1 MKKDYFPALTGIR
14 AIAAYMVYIHHFNP
28 FKAPIF
34 GQSVHDF
41 FNEFHVGV
49 TIFFV
54 LSGFLITY
62 QYFDTY
68 NLNLKKYFVNRFS
81 RIYPM
86 YFILTT
92 ILFLLSINNQN
103 IYIYILNITFIRG
116 FFNDYK
122 FTGIGQGWSLTVEE
136 MFYFL
141 APLFFILIK
150 RNRLMFLVLP
160 MFFIGFGFVLVTIF
174 SQFSLHSFMN
184 SYSFM
189 LDFTFFGRCIE
200 FFTGIALA
208 LFVKKY
214 SASLKTKYITHIG
227 ILYIFL
233 CVLSLSNLKYQ
244 DHFGTDTS
252 LGKVINTFFLPI
264 LGIAPLFWG
273 LINEKTRISKILG
286 STIFSVLG
294 KSSYVFYL
302 IHMGF
307 LANFLSVYLSHN
319 YIVLFVS
326 LNIVA
331 VILYLYVEEPINI
344 FLRKKF

>member
-1 MKKDYFPALTGIR
+1 
-14 AIAAYMVYIHHFNP
+14 
-28 FKAPIF
+28 
-34 GQSVHDF
+34 
-41 FNEFHVGV
+41 
-49 TIFFV
+49 
-54 LSGFLITY
+54 
-62 QYFDTY
+62 
-68 NLNLKKYFVNRFS
+68 
-81 RIYPM
+81 
-86 YFILTT
+86 
-92 ILFLLSINNQN
+92 
-103 IYIYILNITFIRG
+103 
-116 FFNDYK
+116 
-122 FTGIGQGWSLTVEE
+122 
-136 MFYFL
+136 
-141 APLFFILIK
+141 
-150 RNRLMFLVLP
+150 MFLVLP

-244 DHFGTDTS
+244 DHFGTDTT